1 MRWQKSLN
9 KSITQILTLF
19 IDINNDDKK
28 MIDIIIENIKDFRIF
43 NGDNRT

>member
-1 MRWQKSLN
+1 MRWQKSLH